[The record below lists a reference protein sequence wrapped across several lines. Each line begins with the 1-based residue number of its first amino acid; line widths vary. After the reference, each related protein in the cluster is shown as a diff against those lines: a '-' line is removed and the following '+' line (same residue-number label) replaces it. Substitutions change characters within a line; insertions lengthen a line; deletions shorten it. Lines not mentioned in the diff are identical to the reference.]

1 MFQKGTFF
9 IQRNSVVRAC
19 WAWFGDEPLLLM
31 SGERMKS
38 SAPGC
43 VLFFFSPF
51 PLPPCRHAELKDVFQ
66 KTWRRES

>member
-43 VLFFFSPF
+43 VLFFFF
-51 PLPPCRHAELKDVFQ
+51 PLFPSHPVDMQ
-66 KTWRRES
+66 S

>member
-38 SAPGC
+38 SALG
-43 VLFFFSPF
+43 LFFFFPF
-51 PLPPCRHAELKDVFQ
+51 PLPPSRHAELKDVFQ

>member
-9 IQRNSVVRAC
+9 IQRNSVVRARC
-19 WAWFGDEPLLLM
+19 AWFGDEPLLLM

-43 VLFFFSPF
+43 FFSFFFTF
-51 PLPPCRHAELKDVFQ
+51 PLPPSRHAELKDVFQ
-66 KTWRRES
+66 KTWRGES